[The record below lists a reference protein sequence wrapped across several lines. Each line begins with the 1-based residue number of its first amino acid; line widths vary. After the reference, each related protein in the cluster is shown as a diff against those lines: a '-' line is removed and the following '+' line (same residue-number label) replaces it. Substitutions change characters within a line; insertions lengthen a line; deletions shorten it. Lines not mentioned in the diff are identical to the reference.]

1 MRETRVIGTID
12 RRLAELG
19 IELPPAHM
27 PPDFANYIPFTRTGN
42 LLHIA
47 GEGPIFDGELLYEGK
62 LGRDLSEQAG
72 RAAARIVGLNILTHV
87 KIALDGELDRVRR
100 CIRLFGLINVAP
112 GFTDVAA
119 VLNGASDLMV
129 EVFGAHGRH
138 ARVAIGAVGLP
149 LGMAIEIESLFE
161 VA

>member
-1 MRETRVIGTID
+1 MGAID
-12 RRLAELG
+12 KRLAELG
-19 IELPPAHM
+19 IELPPAHIP
-27 PPDFANYIPFTRTGN
+27 PPDFANYIPFTRAGN

-47 GEGPIFDGELLYEGK
+47 GEGPIVDGELLYEGK

-87 KIALDGELDRVRR
+87 KVALDGELDRVRR
-100 CIRLFGLINVAP
+100 CVRLFGLINVAP